1 MPDAGVLSAAA
12 GKAQQLLLSA
22 SSGFPA
28 SATPAVNTPAGGF
41 LAPQALGGV
50 AFPPAAFSPPQH
62 HHPGVLLTSPAAAG
76 QAALL
81 LGGAN
86 SAATM
91 VAMQHSNPFAAA
103 AAAASLPGFAHTAA
117 MQGMGLSLGLGGH
130 IAVGHQGYA
139 LHAGALHTLVGHGV
153 LKHSA
158 LERQQK

>member
-1 MPDAGVLSAAA
+1 MPDAAALSAAA
-12 GKAQQLLLSA
+12 GKAQQLLMSA

-28 SATPAVNTPAGGF
+28 SATPEVNTPAGGGF
-41 LAPQALGGV
+41 MAPQALGGV
-50 AFPPAAFSPPQH
+50 AFPPATFSPQH
-62 HHPGVLLTSPAAAG
+62 HHLLASPAAAG

-86 SAATM
+86 PAAAAAM
-91 VAMQHSNPFAAA
+91 AAMQHSNPFAAA

-117 MQGMGLSLGLGGH
+117 MQGMGLSLGLDGH
-130 IAVGHQGYA
+130 IAVGHHQGYA
-139 LHAGALHTLVGHGV
+139 LHPNALHTLVGHGV